1 MFGLFKSVV
10 IEHAQL
16 GSLKRSGKVWEGKI
30 TLQGGKPVA
39 LELDGTK
46 QAPFPETIAAALELD
61 RRMAE
66 LRTHIA
72 PALLD
77 HLEPYQDA
85 MRDPAHA
92 EEMRSHFD
100 DPDAFD
106 RALAISTAEQALAAS
121 TIEGVEIGMEGPVV
135 RLLIK
140 MSVPWDEEHLV
151 GAYFDDW
158 RFMELNG
165 SV

>member
-1 MFGLFKSVV
+1 MFGLFKSV
-10 IEHAQL
+10 IIDDTQL

-30 TLQGGKPVA
+30 SLMGGRPVP

-46 QAPFPETIAAALELD
+46 QAPFPETIAAAVELD
-61 RRMAE
+61 KRMAA
-66 LRTHIA
+66 LQTHIA

-85 MRDPAHA
+85 MRDPDHA
-92 EEMRSHFD
+92 DEMRSHFD

-106 RALAISTAEQALAAS
+106 RVLAISTAKQALAAA
-121 TIEGVEIGMEGPVV
+121 TIEGIEIWMACPIV
-135 RLLIK
+135 RVLIK
-140 MSVPWDEEHLV
+140 MAVPWDMEHTV

-158 RFMELNG
+158 RFVELNG

>member
-10 IEHAQL
+10 IEDAQL
-16 GSLKRSGKVWEGKI
+16 GSLKRSGKVWECKI
-30 TLQGGKPVA
+30 SLQGGKPVP

-46 QAPFPETIAAALELD
+46 QAPFPTTIAAAVELD
-61 RRMAE
+61 KRIGA
-66 LRTHIA
+66 LQGHIA

-77 HLEPYQDA
+77 HLDPYQDA
-85 MRDPAHA
+85 MRDPEHTD
-92 EEMRSHFD
+92 EMRGRFD

-106 RALAISTAEQALAAS
+106 RALAISTAEQAWAAS
-121 TIEGVEIGMEGPVV
+121 AIEGVEIGMEGPVV

-158 RFMELNG
+158 RFVELNG